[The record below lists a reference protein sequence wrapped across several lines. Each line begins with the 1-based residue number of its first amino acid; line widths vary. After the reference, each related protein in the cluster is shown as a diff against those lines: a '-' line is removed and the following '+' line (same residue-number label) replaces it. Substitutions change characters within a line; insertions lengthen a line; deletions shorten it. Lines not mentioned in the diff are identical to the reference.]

1 MEGISKHRNIHKR
14 MAYAFQK
21 IISAFSVP
29 SVVKGIAHAKNA
41 EFAKGKGIGA
51 FLLILDPKCCKLYI
65 K

>member
-21 IISAFSVP
+21 NNSAFSVP

-41 EFAKGKGIGA
+41 EFAKGIGA